1 VIGKGSTKASVRSM
15 RLSPGESFF
24 AFTGLEP
31 A

>member
-1 VIGKGSTKASVRSM
+1 MKASVRSM